1 MGYAAPNETEADFS
15 ARAAVHAAR
24 IRWEPSPM
32 AGAEGRM
39 LDRVG
44 EEVARATS
52 IVRYAPDS
60 HFSAHR
66 HGGGGYRPVKWWRLD
81 GTRPQTPGHAR

>member
-1 MGYAAPNETEADFS
+1 MRLNADFS

-32 AGAEGRM
+32 AGVERRM

-44 EEVARATS
+44 EEVQRATS
-52 IVRYAPDS
+52 VVRYAPDS
-60 HFSAHR
+60 QPHNAVV
-66 HGGGGYRPVKWWRLD
+66 RPSL
-81 GTRPQTPGHAR
+81 